1 MKKIFERQAVILQ
14 LTHTDGKT
22 GNDLV
27 PDKVI
32 WSLHDAL
39 SGTAIKTDQE
49 ITGISDNIVDIEIQ
63 SVDNAIITDANAQE
77 EKVLSVRSEFAGSSF
92 ATLEYSYMV
101 KNMGFW
107 TPS

>member
-14 LTHTDGKT
+14 LTHTDGKN
-22 GNDLV
+22 GEGLI

-32 WSLHDAL
+32 WSLHDLL

-63 SVDNAIITDANAQE
+63 SVDNKIVANANAQE
-77 EKVLSVRSEFAGSSF
+77 ERVVSIRSEFAGSSF

-107 TPS
+107 TPT